1 MQFHSV
7 NFAEGTSKIIWFQ
20 VANVLQDPEI
30 CDTIFIVGD
39 GIERQEIR
47 AEPACENKGREI
59 NNMQPKMF
67 RQILD

>member
-1 MQFHSV
+1 MQKEVRKQILF
-7 NFAEGTSKIIWFQ
+7 E

-47 AEPACENKGREI
+47 AEPACESKEI
-59 NNMQPKMF
+59 KVKK
-67 RQILD
+67 D